1 MLYFL
6 SISALVLTVAAFFV
20 LARGR
25 FAPFGRWQ
33 KVLRV
38 VLALPLFVSGVG
50 HFVRME
56 MFASIVPPLFPQRQF
71 LVILMGMFELAGA
84 IGLLLS
90 RSARMAST
98 CLGVLMIAVFP
109 ANIYVANRA
118 VGGLH
123 MPSVPVRTVLQAI
136 YIVLL
141 LASGWGIPGR
151 DDC

>member
-1 MLYFL
+1 VLYFL
-6 SISALVLTVAAFFV
+6 PIAALVLTVVAFFV

-25 FAPFGRWQ
+25 FVPFGRWQ

-38 VLALPLFVSGVG
+38 VVALPLFVSGVG
-50 HFVRME
+50 HIIRME
-56 MFASIVPPLFPQRQF
+56 MFASIVPPIFPQREL
-71 LVILMGMFELAGA
+71 LVILTGIFELAGA

-90 RSARMAST
+90 RSTRMAST
-98 CLGVLMIAVFP
+98 CLCILMIAVFP
-109 ANIYVANRA
+109 ANIYMANRE

-123 MPSVPVRTVLQAI
+123 MPSVPVRTVLQAV

-151 DDC
+151 HES